1 MPFGL
6 CNAPATFQRFMD
18 ATMAGLKWKTL
29 LVYMD
34 DIIVF
39 LASFDQ
45 HLVDV
50 EEVFIRL
57 QKANVTLNLQKCLF
71 FRKKIKYL
79 GHMISRDGIQPSHDR
94 ILGLLNKQSQTN
106 VKELRT
112 WLGMISYYRT
122 FIPQF
127 SKRCSSLYHLTR
139 NNVNF
144 QFYQFSVE

>member
-6 CNAPATFQRFMD
+6 CNAPATFQRFMA

-39 LASFDQ
+39 SSSFDQ

-57 QKANVTLNLQKCLF
+57 QKASVTLNLQKWF
-71 FRKKIKYL
+71 VF
-79 GHMISRDGIQPSHDR
+79 Q
-94 ILGLLNKQSQTN
+94 
-106 VKELRT
+106 KE
-112 WLGMISYYRT
+112 
-122 FIPQF
+122 
-127 SKRCSSLYHLTR
+127 
-139 NNVNF
+139 N
-144 QFYQFSVE
+144 